1 MSDRGADAVTIDQ
14 AAPGWGCDAARP
26 GLHRTMDQR
35 EPSAR
40 PQSRRHHAATPT
52 ASQPL
57 TRSRADVYARL
68 IEAQELIA
76 QDRFH
81 RGAADVV
88 IEAALDAVDERLA
101 ADARREDLYLASLAV
116 YVQELGGS
124 LQLHAV
130 FADGTVALPA
140 G

>member
-1 MSDRGADAVTIDQ
+1 MPEPT
-14 AAPGWGCDAARP
+14 PGGPRA
-26 GLHRTMDQR
+26 
-35 EPSAR
+35 
-40 PQSRRHHAATPT
+40 

-68 IEAQELIA
+68 MEAQELIA
-76 QDRFH
+76 QDRYR
-81 RGAADVV
+81 RGAADAA

-101 ADARREDLYLASLAV
+101 EDARREDLYLAALEI
-116 YVQELGGS
+116 YVSELGGT
-124 LQLHAV
+124 LQLRAA